1 MWRCRNKRSRR
12 SEVRNR
18 ISDIGLPHSDFIL
31 LSMSEIEIINAREGA
46 DLNDE
51 NTIKCLD
58 QGFVRLVDV
67 MGNDASVVQA
77 ARVSY
82 GKGTKSVRQDK
93 GLISYLMKHQ
103 HNSPFEMV
111 EFKFHCKMPIFVARQ
126 WIRHR
131 TASVNEISGRYS
143 VMEDTAWKPGPSDL
157 RQQAKVNRQGSVEVP
172 VPEPANSEIVR
183 QYNDDIENIFSH
195 YHAYIEKGVAREVA
209 RANLPL
215 STYTEWYWKIDMHNL
230 LHFLEL
236 RLDAHAQKEIRVYAE
251 AIATFVKRLCP
262 FTWEAFEEYRLGS
275 ARFSRSELNILRE
288 VVKNKNLLD
297 DLKKMRSEQLKSAGA
312 SEQLAEVEI
321 VELISKLTGKT
332 VE

>member
-1 MWRCRNKRSRR
+1 
-12 SEVRNR
+12 
-18 ISDIGLPHSDFIL
+18 
-31 LSMSEIEIINAREGA
+31 MSEIEIVNAKDGEVL
-46 DLNDE
+46 DPE

-67 MGNDASVVQA
+67 MGNDGSVVQA

-93 GLISYLMKHQ
+93 GLINYLMKHQ

-143 VMEDTAWKPGPSDL
+143 IMEDTVWRPSKDDL
-157 RQQAKVNRQGSVEVP
+157 RQQAKINRQGSIEEP
-172 VPEPANSEIVR
+172 IPEPFNSEVLSA
-183 QYNDDIENIFSH
+183 YNNDVDSIFKH
-195 YHAYIEKGVAREVA
+195 YHEYVDKGVAREVA

-215 STYTEWYWKIDMHNL
+215 STYTEWYWKMDMHNL

-236 RLDAHAQKEIRVYAE
+236 RLDQHAQKEIRIYAE
-251 AIATFVKRLCP
+251 AMAEFVKRKCP
-262 FTWEAFEEYRLGS
+262 FTWEAFVEHRLNAAKFSHSELKAVMSVIKSGDLIEKILS
-275 ARFSRSELNILRE
+275 ARKEE
-288 VVKNKNLLD
+288 
-297 DLKKMRSEQLKSAGA
+297 LKKSGTSEQVAQV
-312 SEQLAEVEI
+312 ELAE
-321 VELISKLTGKT
+321 LRSKLTGKNI
-332 VE
+332 E